1 MVYYIQLY
9 EYNILHN
16 EYNIRS
22 VKTLIAQNAIDE
34 IYEIYKRANKD
45 YITLV
50 KELSRTDRIITDI
63 LHWIELKDFTLEDA
77 YSMILKLKALRIN
90 RREIKDELEPL
101 QILITMLENQK
112 LDKIRQRIAS
122 KISKQKDR
130 KYTQRVDIPTGAV
143 GT

>member
-1 MVYYIQLY
+1 M
-9 EYNILHN
+9 
-16 EYNIRS
+16 
-22 VKTLIAQNAIDE
+22 KTLIARNAIDE

-63 LHWIELKDFTLEDA
+63 LHWIELNDFTLEDA
-77 YSMILKLKALRIN
+77 YSMILKLKVLRIN
-90 RREIKDELEPL
+90 RRQLKDELEPL
-101 QILITMLENQK
+101 QIFITMLDNQK
-112 LDKIRQRIAS
+112 LDKIRQRITS

-130 KYTQRVDIPTGAV
+130 RYRQRVDIPTGEV

>member
-1 MVYYIQLY
+1 M
-9 EYNILHN
+9 
-16 EYNIRS
+16 
-22 VKTLIAQNAIDE
+22 IARNAIDE

-63 LHWIELKDFTLEDA
+63 LHWIELNDFTLEDA
-77 YSMILKLKALRIN
+77 YSMILKLKVLRIN
-90 RREIKDELEPL
+90 RRQLKDELEPL
-101 QILITMLENQK
+101 QIFITMLDNQK
-112 LDKIRQRIAS
+112 LDKIRQRITS

-130 KYTQRVDIPTGAV
+130 RYRQRVDIPTGEV